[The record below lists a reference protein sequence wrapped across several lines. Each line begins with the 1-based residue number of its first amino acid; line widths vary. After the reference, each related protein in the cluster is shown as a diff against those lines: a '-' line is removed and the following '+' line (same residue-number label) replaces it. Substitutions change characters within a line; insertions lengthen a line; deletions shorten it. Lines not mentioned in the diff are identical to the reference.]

1 MGFADKYRKNLMDT
15 TRSYLDKE
23 SKAKADR
30 KNLDE
35 EEKRKKDEWKQRR
48 KRLSDRDAENE
59 AAMVSTLGNVV
70 MATGFMD
77 AYLNDF
83 SLLSGIVR
91 YALEEMEKDEGAKER
106 FLAFSMLKNKEETK
120 KKPGKPAV
128 PDAKATEGVQEA
140 EEVVAEAKTDE
151 ADGADVVAAASGM

>member
-15 TRSYLDKE
+15 TRSFLDKD

-48 KRLSDRDAENE
+48 KKLSDKDAENE
-59 AAMVSTLGNVV
+59 AAMVCTIGNVV

-77 AYLNDF
+77 AYVNGF
-83 SLLSGIVR
+83 ALLSGIVR
-91 YALEEMEKDEGAKER
+91 YAMEEMEKDVDAKNT
-106 FLAFSMLKNKEETK
+106 FMAFSMLKKKEDKKKGDK
-120 KKPGKPAV
+120 KKPN
-128 PDAKATEGVQEA
+128 
-140 EEVVAEAKTDE
+140 
-151 ADGADVVAAASGM
+151 